1 MLTVNKKNMTR
12 FSCCQH
18 RFTTLQ
24 EANNE
29 DVHDYAD
36 ADDDADD
43 DDNFAF
49 KLFRWGN
56 CSFSPSSSFY
66 PSLLRHLAIFPRY

>member
-24 EANNE
+24 EANE
-29 DVHDYAD
+29 KDDG
-36 ADDDADD
+36 DDD
-43 DDNFAF
+43 FTF
-49 KLFRWGN
+49 KLFYLVTGDWLQ
-56 CSFSPSSSFY
+56 
-66 PSLLRHLAIFPRY
+66 LLLWVSG